1 MLHRNL
7 SNSLHHIQSQSCLY
21 NYSDLNM
28 GMEEGGGG
36 ILVSILHTVH
46 VAMAM
51 GCVYNFTAAS
61 IAFKS
66 SLKRTCVRV

>member
-36 ILVSILHTVH
+36 GHSSKYFAHS
-46 VAMAM
+46 ACCYGNGM
-51 GCVYNFTAAS
+51 CVQFHSCIN
-61 IAFKS
+61 
-66 SLKRTCVRV
+66 SLQ